1 MKHLKFFSTASA
13 FEAEK
18 PNIPTPYV
26 AFVKEGNV
34 VYCQKKIVVNPTI
47 VLDIPTTIHDRIP
60 LGGGFLYTVMTNL
73 TQLMEVFSSDHTK
86 IVKT

>member
-13 FEAEK
+13 FDAEK

-34 VYCQKKIVVNPTI
+34 VYCKKQVVNPTI
-47 VLDIPTTIHDRIP
+47 VLDIPSELNNKSIP
-60 LGGGFLYTVMTNL
+60 LGGHMT
-73 TQLMEVFSSDHTK
+73 FHTK
-86 IVKT
+86 LMVKSL